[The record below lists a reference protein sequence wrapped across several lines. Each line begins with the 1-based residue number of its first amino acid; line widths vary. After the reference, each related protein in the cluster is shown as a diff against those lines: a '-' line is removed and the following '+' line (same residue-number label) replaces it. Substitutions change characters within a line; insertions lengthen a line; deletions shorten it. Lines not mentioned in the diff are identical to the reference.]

1 MQRFRAVQGLD
12 LAQAVQVGVELTTAP
27 RVEDQKLVRPVFERA
42 RELFDDIR
50 REGVGTDRFNI
61 LSMGMSAD
69 FEIAVE
75 CGANVVRVGASAQSA
90 TKGDGNPSATCDASA
105 S

>member
-1 MQRFRAVQGLD
+1 MCMAPQG
-12 LAQAVQVGVELTTAP
+12 
-27 RVEDQKLVRPVFERA
+27 EDQTLARPVFERA

-50 REGVGTDRFNI
+50 HEGVGTDRFNI

-75 CGANVVRVGASAQSA
+75 CGANVVRVGTSIFGEPAV
-90 TKGDGNPSATCDASA
+90 
-105 S
+105 